1 VLPAAAT
8 VVTATALAAPAV
20 LPPGLATALVTALP
34 LHVPGGGA
42 IGLARLGDSR
52 EHGEH
57 AAKSQTT
64 NQDSNDL
71 VHLGLHSHGLTSAG
85 PGHVSPHR
93 VTTG

>member
-1 VLPAAAT
+1 VLAASAVLAAAF
-8 VVTATALAAPAV
+8 VTAF
-20 LPPGLATALVTALP
+20 VTAVA

-52 EHGEH
+52 KHGEH

>member
-1 VLPAAAT
+1 
-8 VVTATALAAPAV
+8 VTATALAARPV
-20 LPPGLATALVTALP
+20 LAPGLAAALVTTLALD
-34 LHVPGGGA
+34 VPGGGA
-42 IGLARLGDSR
+42 IGLACLGDPG